1 MPFRKGKYFI
11 NTESRWNITG
21 LTSLAQT
28 DEIEEEGSAE
38 ATIAPGLSERA
49 LLSTGIRIG
58 TLVKTKSMT
67 QFVNRT
73 QANGLHVLDV
83 SKTLSRIDT
92 AAKFIARAEI
102 GRVVVYSA
110 REYAKT
116 PIEKFCEATG
126 AVPLTGRFMP
136 GTFTNPLFPKH
147 LDPEIIL
154 VADPAVDFQAL
165 DEASKLGI
173 PVVAICD
180 TDNITENVDIVI
192 PANNRGRSA
201 LAAIFWLL
209 ARYVMMHTGAISS
222 EQQMSSSIEDFETKL
237 VEEDED
243 RSFETS

>member
-1 MPFRKGKYFI
+1 M
-11 NTESRWNITG
+11 
-21 LTSLAQT
+21 AQT
-28 DEIEEEGSAE
+28 DEGDEEGSAE

-58 TLVKTKSMT
+58 TLVKTKSMA
-67 QFVNRT
+67 QFVSRT
-73 QANGLHVLDV
+73 QANGLHVIDV
-83 SKTLSRIDT
+83 SKTLSRIDI
-92 AAKFIARAEI
+92 AAKFIARSEI

-126 AVPLTGRFMP
+126 AVALTGRFMP
-136 GTFTNPLFPKH
+136 GTFTNPLFPRH
-147 LDPEIIL
+147 LDPEVVV

-180 TDNITENVDIVI
+180 TDNVTANVDIVI

-209 ARYVMMHTGAISS
+209 ARYVLLHTGSINSD
-222 EQQMSSSIEDFETKL
+222 QQIKYSIEDFETKL
-237 VEEDED
+237 VEEDEE
-243 RSFETS
+243 RFFEGS

>member
-1 MPFRKGKYFI
+1 
-11 NTESRWNITG
+11 
-21 LTSLAQT
+21 LAQT
-28 DEIEEEGSAE
+28 DEVEEEGSAE

-58 TLVKTKSMT
+58 TLVKTKSMAH
-67 QFVNRT
+67 FVSRT
-73 QANGLHVLDV
+73 QANGLHVIDV
-83 SKTLSRIDT
+83 SKTLGRIDI
-92 AAKFIARAEI
+92 AAKFIARSEV

-126 AVPLTGRFMP
+126 AIGLTGRFMP
-136 GTFTNPLFPKH
+136 GTFTNPLYPHH
-147 LDPEIIL
+147 LDPEIVL

-180 TDNITENVDIVI
+180 TDNVTASVDIVI

-209 ARYVMMHTGAISS
+209 ARYVLMHSGAITS
-222 EQQMSSSIEDFETKL
+222 EQQMKYTIEDFETKL
-237 VEEDED
+237 VEEEDEGEEVP
-243 RSFETS
+243 FESS